1 MMKTLKVK
9 LPLLSMFFLFSLLI
23 ISCDADDRID
33 LTEDPEERQEVYQQI
48 INDDE
53 LLQEFLTEMRNSD
66 KAMQMMAENRPMMR
80 NMYGRNQMRRMM
92 RNNPQVIDT
101 MMQGMMM
108 VIEQDTTMFRKNP
121 ELHRRMMQH
130 IMVMMERDTT
140 MYRQMQ
146 ERMQQRQMNQN
157 PQ

>member
-1 MMKTLKVK
+1 MMETLKTK
-9 LPLLSMFFLFSLLI
+9 LQLGILFLFSLLI
-23 ISCDADDRID
+23 IGCDADDRID

-66 KAMQMMAENRPMMR
+66 QAMEMMAANRPMMR

-92 RNNPQVIDT
+92 MNNPQVVDT

-108 VIEQDTTMFRKNP
+108 VMEQDTTMFRRNP
-121 ELHRRMMQH
+121 ELHRRMLQH
-130 IMVMMERDTT
+130 IMVMMERDTS

-146 ERMQQRQMNQN
+146 ERMQQRQRNN
-157 PQ
+157 TPQ